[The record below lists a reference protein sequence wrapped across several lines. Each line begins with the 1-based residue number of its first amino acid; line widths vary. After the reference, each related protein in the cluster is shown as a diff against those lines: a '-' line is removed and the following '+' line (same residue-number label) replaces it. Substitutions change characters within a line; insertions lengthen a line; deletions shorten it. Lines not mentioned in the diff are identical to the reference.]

1 MNRWQHIMAV
11 ALIIISLLVGCQPPT
26 VVEVQDC
33 DVIRLQLGD
42 PLPILPKEL
51 SVTFANGQQGML
63 PVTWD
68 LIEGH
73 EGSAPVWEDMTVKG
87 YIKSGLRQYTVTQ
100 SIEVIQPKPKP
111 DDTPA
116 PYTLDENNLHK
127 KLPMTG
133 EVNFRWSGLEIDSK
147 LREELQIRFF
157 KARYITHVF
166 VFGDLFF
173 VDPQGTAITKDGY
186 IYYPVSNVAHFETY
200 DRFAQFIRR
209 TYTPDMASLFLQDKK
224 HMFVEGQLYAVDFGW
239 GTTTVDTGVY
249 EAKVIEVDER
259 KIVIELTIERL
270 TGEPETYYND
280 VSGLEFQL
288 VDGEWLI
295 AKQEFEVG

>member
-1 MNRWQHIMAV
+1 MSRWRQLVVV
-11 ALIIISLLVGCQPPT
+11 ALIALLLVGCQPPT
-26 VVEVQDC
+26 VAEAQELE
-33 DVIRLQLGD
+33 VIRLQRGD
-42 PLPILPKEL
+42 PLPVLPKQV
-51 SVTFANGQQGML
+51 SVTFTNGRRGVL
-63 PVTWD
+63 PLSWD
-68 LIEGH
+68 LLKGYEGA
-73 EGSAPVWEDMTVKG
+73 SVWEDMAIKG
-87 YIKSGLRQYTVTQ
+87 YIKSGLGHYTVTQ
-100 SIEVIQPKPKP
+100 LVEVIKPEPKLG
-111 DDTPA
+111 DTPA
-116 PYTLDENNLHK
+116 PYTLDENNLQE

-133 EVNFRWSGLEIDSK
+133 EVNFRWSGLELDSK

-173 VDPQGTAITKDGY
+173 VDPQGTPITKDGY
-186 IYYPVSNVAHFETY
+186 IYYPVSNVAYFETY

-209 TYTPDMASLFLQDKK
+209 TYTPDMANFFLQDKK

-288 VDGEWLI
+288 IDGEWLI
-295 AKQEFEVG
+295 SKQEFEIA